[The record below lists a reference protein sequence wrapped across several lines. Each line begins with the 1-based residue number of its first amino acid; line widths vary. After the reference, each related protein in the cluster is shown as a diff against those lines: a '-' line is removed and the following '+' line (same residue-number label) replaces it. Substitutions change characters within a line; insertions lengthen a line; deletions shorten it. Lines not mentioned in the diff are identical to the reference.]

1 MAFSFIALNLLLH
14 SYSYQIPKI
23 IDSSDTRN
31 VVSIPLI
38 HDPLVPICFR
48 FHHHQSFLNPD
59 PMPLKSPTL
68 YRQRVRCSVP
78 LSSTEENGT
87 IKSLGTW
94 TVTGHS
100 RNKRSTVLA
109 P

>member
-1 MAFSFIALNLLLH
+1 MKRPPH
-14 SYSYQIPKI
+14 SSKPKYRHTGIPKI

-48 FHHHQSFLNPD
+48 FHRHLSFLNPD

-78 LSSTEENGT
+78 LSRKMAPS
-87 IKSLGTW
+87 S
-94 TVTGHS
+94 HS
-100 RNKRSTVLA
+100 V
-109 P
+109 PGP

>member
-38 HDPLVPICFR
+38 HDSLVPICFR

-78 LSSTEENGT
+78 LSRKMAPS
-87 IKSLGTW
+87 S
-94 TVTGHS
+94 HS
-100 RNKRSTVLA
+100 V
-109 P
+109 PGP